1 MSDAALDSNSVATLT
16 GALSSNG
23 DSVVKVKA
31 SPSTHVLEIED
42 NTTGSDFGPANA
54 LHDSNGRPTL
64 LAVSSVTATV
74 GGIAYVQN
82 VTPVVVYVDSS
93 GKLLIDST

>member
-1 MSDAALDSNSVATLT
+1 MDAAIDQNSVATLT
-16 GALSSNG
+16 GALSSDG

-31 SPSTHVLEIED
+31 DPSTHSLKVDD

-64 LAVSSVTATV
+64 IAVSSTTATV
-74 GGIAYVQN
+74 GGIDYVQN
-82 VTPVVVYVDSS
+82 VTPVVVYTDSS
-93 GKLLIDST
+93 GNLLVDST

>member
-31 SPSTHVLEIED
+31 NPSTHVLAVDD

-54 LHDSNGRPTL
+54 LHDSNNRPTL
-64 LAVSSVTATV
+64 IAVSNLTATV

-82 VTPVVVYVDSS
+82 VTPVVIYTDSS
-93 GKLLIDST
+93 GKLLVDST

>member
-1 MSDAALDSNSVATLT
+1 MANAAIDQNSVATLT

-31 SPSTHVLEIED
+31 DPSTHALQIDD

-54 LHDSNGRPTL
+54 LHDDNSRPTL
-64 LAVSSVTATV
+64 IAVSSTTGTV
-74 GGIAYVQN
+74 GGISYVQG

-93 GKLLIDST
+93 GNLLVDSS